1 MTDPADPSSPVPPPP
16 ASLGDVHHSVPVPA
30 DNRFWRRLFAFLGP
44 AYLISVGY
52 MDPGNWAT
60 DLQGGAQHGYR
71 LIWVLLMSNGMAI
84 LLQTLSARLG
94 IVTGR
99 DLAQACRDAY
109 PRPVS
114 NGLWVLC
121 EIAIVACDLAEVLGT
136 AVGLH
141 LLFGLPV
148 LVGVLVTA
156 ADALLLLGIQR
167 LGIRRMEGFIV
178 SLVFTIGICFVIELL
193 LARPDWGGVLGG
205 FRPTALEGNSLY
217 LAIGI
222 VGATVMPH
230 NLYLH
235 SALVQTRQVGASAEE
250 KRRACRFNLIDSV
263 IALNGAFL
271 VNVAILV
278 LAAAAFHATGNS
290 SVGQLQEA
298 HKLLGQLFPESLA
311 GTAFAV
317 ALLCAGQSSTL
328 TGTLAGQ
335 IVMEGFLRLHISPA
349 LRRFI
354 TRSLAIA
361 PAAAVIA
368 IRGETGIDDLL
379 VLSQVVLSLQLPFAV
394 VPLVQFTNDRRRMGA
409 FASPAAVRALA
420 WAVAAAII
428 GLNGM
433 LAVQQ
438 IGEWIGAAGPGAVW
452 PWLTIVPA
460 AGGTGL
466 LLAWLLAWPWLE
478 RRRQAARTLETEALQ
493 ALPTPAE
500 PYRRIGVALEAG
512 QTDERT
518 LRHAMAEA
526 ERNHATLVLLH
537 VVQGV
542 AAQVFGDAARDTEAH
557 EDRDYLGRLAE
568 WLQARGYPVETRLG
582 YGDPTAELARLV
594 DENRIDLL
602 VTGSHGHRMIADF
615 AKGTTVDSVRHR
627 IEVPVLV
634 VQGPRH

>member
-1 MTDPADPSSPVPPPP
+1 MSESASAPSPPPPP

-30 DNRFWRRLFAFLGP
+30 DNRFWRRLFSFLGP
-44 AYLISVGY
+44 AYMVSVGY

-60 DLQGGAQHGYR
+60 DLQGGAQYGYK

-84 LLQTLSARLG
+84 LLQTLAARLG

-109 PRPVS
+109 PRPVAS
-114 NGLWVLC
+114 MLWVFC

-141 LLFGLPV
+141 LLFGLPL

-178 SLVFTIGICFVIELL
+178 SLVFTIGACFVLELV
-193 LARPDWGGVLGG
+193 LARPDWGGIAGG
-205 FRPTALEGNSLY
+205 LRPTALDGKSLY

-222 VGATVMPH
+222 IGATVMPH

-235 SALVQTRQVGASAEE
+235 SALVQTRQVGASTEE
-250 KRRACRFNLIDSV
+250 KRSACRFNLIDTAV
-263 IALNGAFL
+263 ALNGALL
-271 VNVAILV
+271 VNGAILV
-278 LAAAAFHATGNS
+278 LAAAAFHATGNNE
-290 SVGQLQEA
+290 VGQLQEA
-298 HKLLGQLFPESLA
+298 HKLLGRLFPESLA
-311 GTAFAV
+311 GVAFAI

-328 TGTLAGQ
+328 TGTLAGH

-349 LRRFI
+349 LRRFL
-354 TRSLAIA
+354 TRSLAIV

-368 IRGETGIDDLL
+368 FRGNTGVDDLL

-394 VPLVQFTNDRRRMGA
+394 VPLIQFTGDRRRMGA

-420 WAVAAAII
+420 WAVAATII
-428 GLNGM
+428 GLNGV

-438 IGEWIGAAGPGAVW
+438 IGAWIDAAGPGALW

-460 AGGTGL
+460 AGGAGVM
-466 LLAWLLAWPWLE
+466 LAGLLAWPWLV
-478 RRRQAARTLETEALQ
+478 RRREAAREKEVALR
-493 ALPTPAE
+493 ALPPPAE
-500 PYRRIGVALEAG
+500 PFRRIGVALEVGRA
-512 QTDERT
+512 DELT

-526 ERNHATLVLLH
+526 DRNGATLVLMH

-557 EDRDYLGRLAE
+557 EDRAYLHRLAE
-568 WLQARGYPVETRLG
+568 WLQARGHTVEVQLG

-594 DENRIDLL
+594 AESRLDLL
-602 VTGSHGHRMIADF
+602 ITGSHGHQALADLLV
-615 AKGTTVDSVRHR
+615 GTTVDSVRHR
-627 IEVPVLV
+627 VQVPVLV
-634 VQGPRH
+634 VQGPRG